1 MDVAIDELPLRER
14 KKLRTRHALI
24 DSALRLF
31 TERGFDAVTL
41 DELCDSVEISKRTF
55 FRTFAGKEDVAMA
68 PMQDVWLVFLEEL
81 ERGEPRETEL
91 LLMLRDALLSA
102 IDRVAV
108 GEWPRRAALSN
119 RLADVTPSMAGH
131 NLQFCDRTS
140 HAAVTLLRR
149 ELDVNEDRTLHLR
162 LGIDIMVAA
171 FHCALG
177 VWTADDDRTARGLA
191 TEVRRAFDAVPDVL
205 TMTVRPKS
213 L

>member
-41 DELCDSVEISKRTF
+41 DELCESVEVSKRTF

-68 PMQDVWLVFLEEL
+68 PLQDIWLAFLEEL

-91 LLMLRDALLSA
+91 LRVLRDALLA
-102 IDRVAV
+102 AVDRVAV
-108 GEWPRRAALSN
+108 GDWPRRAALSH
-119 RLADVTPSMAGH
+119 RLVAVTPSMAGH

-140 HAAVTLLRR
+140 RAAVTLLHR
-149 ELDVNEDRTLHLR
+149 EPDVGEDRTLHLR
-162 LGIDIMVAA
+162 LAVDILVAA

-177 VWTADDDRTARGLA
+177 AWTTHDDRTAGGLA
-191 TEVRRAFDAVPDVL
+191 TEVRRAFDAIPDVL